1 MHHPDPNEKS
11 SQQRM
16 VKKDAVMRRLLAAT
30 LSVSSLWQ
38 LMPLTATAQVT
49 PPTAA
54 GTTINNTATG
64 TYVDPNNPGT
74 PINTTSNTVTATV
87 AEIAGVTNVRAGTV
101 DLNGG
106 SVTVN
111 DGLDFPFLI
120 TNVGNDPTAFHI
132 PTTATIVGGT
142 IGTDTSNVSGVAAS
156 ILPAQ
161 QRPNQILV
169 TAINGV
175 NLPTAVPLPVTGNP
189 ATDGFTT
196 EPTFVAAIQALGGV
210 FATFDGSVPAGGSIK
225 VVVPVKVTETQ
236 ANQPVSVQL
245 GDTGANDNSAGTQNQ
260 PDNADALG
268 QANEVYTVN
277 VAPGTPVNGAREAAA
292 KDTQTLAVQINN
304 LALATVLKTRTAYSP
319 GPTTALTDDTLT
331 YRLDLRV
338 ENSTSIP
345 NTATAPL
352 LPTAITLDNVAANR
366 ILVSDAIPAFTQLDP
381 TFGAP
386 TVTIGTTVW
395 TRVHSLQPLAVT
407 PTGAGQNWLTTAPT
421 PASTRIGYIA
431 NGPIDAGT
439 TTTGDGTGFQFR
451 VTTTGIPVGGGT
463 VANIAQVF
471 GQTTAGPISPT
482 NPLVYDESGDPY
494 PNNYEGTTPPTPITT
509 PQTSPDG
516 VANITADGVD
526 TNNDNAGDGSSGG
539 EDNIFTI
546 NPPGIILNGP
556 LDQPGAI
563 GPDTTNNT
571 DFVNKS
577 AVDVPANAAPG
588 STYNPA
594 PIKFS
599 NSVANPS
606 SNTDKLDN
614 VILEPISA
622 AAAVAA
628 TGKPLTAYELASAVN
643 GDGVAIANNGAP
655 LINGTTVRIAF
666 PVGSTP
672 TGTGRTALYTLT
684 AGNFV
689 LTSSTTNGAAD
700 GVAAPIKLTSL
711 AVGEE
716 QDYDVFVDLP
726 AGSVVS
732 TGYSVPIVSYVDSNP
747 ATVGFKNV
755 AAEDNPFNIKIDRAY
770 TGYLS
775 LFKQSR
781 VLVGSGPA
789 LSVIGDATLSATP
802 KSPAPGNILEYV
814 VTYINISTVASGV
827 GNSILNANNII
838 ITEDGFALTNNWG
851 STTTAV
857 PSTAAD
863 PTLGAVI
870 TFFVGNTPTLTTDPA
885 VNKYIDTIPTLAPG
899 GTGSLTFQRQVK

>member
-38 LMPLTATAQVT
+38 LMPPTATAQVT
-49 PPTAA
+49 PLTPA
-54 GTTINNTATG
+54 GTQINNTATG
-64 TYVDPNNPGT
+64 TYVDPNNPLT
-74 PINTTSNTVTATV
+74 PINTTSNTVEAIV
-87 AEIAGVTNVRAGTV
+87 AEVAGVTNVPSGTT
-101 DLNGG
+101 DINGG

-111 DGLDFPFLI
+111 DGLDYSFLI

-156 ILPAQ
+156 IPLAQ
-161 QRPNQILV
+161 QRPANIFV

-175 NLPTAVPLPVTGNP
+175 NLTTAVPLPANGE
-189 ATDGFTT
+189 TT
-196 EPTFVAAIQALGGV
+196 EAAFVAAILAQVPG
-210 FATFDGSVPAGGSIK
+210 FNGSFPANGSIK

-260 PDNADALG
+260 PDNADTLA
-268 QANEVYTVN
+268 QANEVYTIN
-277 VAPGTPVNGAREAAA
+277 VGAGTPVNGAREAAA
-292 KDTQTLAVQINN
+292 KDTQILAVQINN
-304 LALATVLKTRTAYSP
+304 LALATVLKTRTANSP
-319 GPTTALTDDTLT
+319 GATPALTDDTLT

-338 ENSTSIP
+338 EGSTTIP
-345 NTATAPL
+345 NTSAVPL
-352 LPTAITLDNVAANR
+352 LPTPITFNGTANTNK
-366 ILVSDAIPAFTQLDP
+366 ILISDAIPAFTTLDT

-386 TVTIGTTVW
+386 TVDIGGITW
-395 TRVHSLQPLAVT
+395 TRVYSTVPLATT
-407 PTGAGQNWLTTAPT
+407 PTSAANNWQTGALPVGV
-421 PASTRIGYIA
+421 TRIGYVA
-431 NGPIDAGT
+431 DGPLNTYT
-439 TTTGDGTGFQFR
+439 TVGDPTGLTFR
-451 VTTTGIPVGGGT
+451 VIASTIPPGGGT
-463 VANIAQVF
+463 VRNIAQVF

-482 NPLVYDESGDPY
+482 NPLVYDESGDQN

-509 PQTSPDG
+509 PATSPDG
-516 VANITADGVD
+516 VAALANGVD
-526 TNNDNAGDGSSGG
+526 TDNNNTGGDIGG

-556 LDQPGAI
+556 LNQPGAI
-563 GPDTTNNT
+563 GPTSNNN

-577 AVDVPANAAPG
+577 AVDVPAGLAGIPG

-599 NSVANPS
+599 NSTANPS

-622 AAAVAA
+622 TAAAAATAA
-628 TGKPLTAYELASAVN
+628 TGGVIADYQGGANGTLLA
-643 GDGVAIANNGAP
+643 
-655 LINGTTVRIAF
+655 GTTVTIAF

-672 TGTGRTALYTLT
+672 TGTGRTALYTYNGT
-684 AGNFV
+684 NFT
-689 LTSSTTNGAAD
+689 LTSSTTA
-700 GVAAPIKLTSL
+700 GVADAAPTVIKITSL

-726 AGSVVS
+726 ATAVVN
-732 TGYSVPIVSYVDSNP
+732 TPYSVPIVSYVDSNP
-747 ATVGFKNV
+747 ATIGFKAV

-770 TGYLS
+770 TGYLT
-775 LFKQSR
+775 LAKTSR

-789 LSVIGDATLSATP
+789 VSVANGTLNPDP

-814 VTYINISTVASGV
+814 ITYSNISTAQAGSGT
-827 GNSILNANNII
+827 NSILNANNIV

-851 STTTAV
+851 TTTTAV

-899 GTGSLTFQRQVK
+899 GTGSLTFQRRVK

>member
-49 PPTAA
+49 PLTAA
-54 GTTINNTATG
+54 GTNINNTATG
-64 TYVDPNNPGT
+64 TYIDPNNPLT

-87 AEIAGVTNVRAGTV
+87 AEVAGVTNVPSGTT
-101 DLNGG
+101 DINGG

-111 DGLDFPFLI
+111 DGLDYSFLI

-132 PTTATIVGGT
+132 PTTATIVGGSL
-142 IGTDTSNVSGVAAS
+142 GTTGASIPPANQKAAS
-156 ILPAQ
+156 IF
-161 QRPNQILV
+161 V
-169 TAINGV
+169 TAVNGV
-175 NLPTAVPLPVTGNP
+175 NLTTPVALPANGFTNDVAFVTAV
-189 ATDGFTT
+189 
-196 EPTFVAAIQALGGV
+196 QAQIPS
-210 FATFDGSVPAGGSIK
+210 FPNDGSVPAGGSFK
-225 VVVPVKVTETQ
+225 VVVPVTVTETI
-236 ANQPVSVQL
+236 ANRPVSVQL
-245 GDTGANDNSAGTQNQ
+245 GDVAPNDNTAATQNQ
-260 PDNADALG
+260 T
-268 QANEVYTVN
+268 QAGTLANDVYTVN
-277 VAPGTPVNGAREAAA
+277 VGALPVNGVREAAA
-292 KDTQTLAVQINN
+292 KDTQILAVQINN

-319 GPTTALTDDTLT
+319 GATPALTDDTLT

-338 ENSTSIP
+338 EGSTTIP
-345 NTATAPL
+345 NTSAVPL
-352 LPTAITLDNVAANR
+352 LPTPITFNGTANTNK
-366 ILVSDAIPAFTQLDP
+366 ILISDAIPAFTTLDT
-381 TFGAP
+381 TFGSP
-386 TVTIGTTVW
+386 TVVIGGITW
-395 TRVHSLQPLAVT
+395 TRVYSTVALTTT
-407 PTGAGQNWLTTAPT
+407 PTSAANNWQTGALPVGV
-421 PASTRIGYIA
+421 TRIGYVA
-431 NGPIDAGT
+431 DGSLSTYT
-439 TTTGDGTGFQFR
+439 TVGDPTGLPFR
-451 VTTTGIPVGGGT
+451 VITTAIPPGGET
-463 VANIAQVF
+463 VRNIAQVF

-482 NPLVYDESGDPY
+482 NPLVYDESGDQN
-494 PNNYEGTTPPTPITT
+494 PNNYEGITPPTPITT
-509 PQTSPDG
+509 PATSPDG
-516 VANITADGVD
+516 VAAIANGVD
-526 TNNDNAGDGSSGG
+526 TDNNNTGGGTGG

-556 LDQPGAI
+556 LNQPGAI
-563 GPDTTNNT
+563 GPDATSNT
-571 DFVNKS
+571 DFFNKS
-577 AVDVPANAAPG
+577 AVDVPSGISPITG
-588 STYNPA
+588 TYDPA

-622 AAAVAA
+622 AAAAAA
-628 TGKPLTAYELASAVN
+628 TGKPLTAYELPPALNPDNVP
-643 GDGVAIANNGAP
+643 IANNGAP

-689 LTSSTTNGAAD
+689 LTSSTTAGAAD
-700 GVAAPIKLTSL
+700 AVAAPIKITSL

-716 QDYDVFVDLP
+716 QDYDVFIDLP
-726 AGSVVS
+726 TGSKVT

-747 ATVGFKNV
+747 ATPGFKNV
-755 AAEDNPFNIKIDRAY
+755 PAEDNPFNIKIDRAY

-775 LFKQSR
+775 LYKQSR
-781 VLVGSGPA
+781 VLPGTGPA
-789 LSVIGDATLSATP
+789 LSVPTDANLSIAS

-814 VTYINISTVASGV
+814 ITYTNISTVQSGS
-827 GNSILNANNII
+827 GTNSILNANNIV
-838 ITEDGFALTNNWG
+838 ITEDGAALTNNWA

-857 PSTAAD
+857 PSTATD

-899 GTGSLTFQRQVK
+899 GSGTLTFQRQVKQQLIYIK